1 MDTGER
7 VRPLAEGQSV
17 SLAWC
22 KLEVRRREMGLIG
35 GSEVTFRVEFEPI
48 GFTLRSAGES
58 EGDGGRRERSRQS
71 ARRWARV

>member
-7 VRPLAEGQSV
+7 VRPLAEVQAA

-22 KLEVRRREMGLIG
+22 KLGVRRRETGLIG
-35 GSEVTFRVEFEPI
+35 ASKVAFKVELEPI
-48 GFTLRSAGES
+48 SLTPRSAGES
-58 EGDGGRRERSRQS
+58 EGDSGRRERSRLS

>member
-7 VRPLAEGQSV
+7 VRTLAEVQAA

-22 KLEVRRREMGLIG
+22 KLVRRREMGLMG
-35 GSEVTFRVEFEPI
+35 GSEVTFRVELEPI
-48 GFTLRSAGES
+48 GLTPRSTGES
-58 EGDGGRRERSRQS
+58 EGDGGRRERSRLS